1 MALNES
7 IYVAAIVLCLCVL
20 VSLEMRAVLPSLRE
34 SAIIEKYTKKKLS
47 YDIITN
53 DNGEPVVP
61 HSLSSPIQ
69 SQESTVPLRCRFSV
83 IIVTFNEP
91 LLNKT

>member
-7 IYVAAIVLCLCVL
+7 IYVVAIVLCLCVL
-20 VSLEMRAVLPSLRE
+20 VSLEMRAVLPRE